1 MAGEAEP
8 IAGVIL
14 AGGASRRMGGV
25 EKSLMELAG
34 KPLLGHAVD
43 RLRPQTCCLAI
54 NANGDPSRFRRFSL
68 PVLQDS
74 IPGRAGPLA
83 GILAGLDWAA
93 EAGLGRIVTAAGDT
107 PFFPSDIA
115 SRLAAE
121 SERSGA
127 PIALAATKRAGD
139 PPARHP
145 TFGLWP
151 TRLRHDLRAAL
162 ESGLRKI
169 VDWTDRHGAV
179 AAEFE
184 SDERDPFFN
193 INTPEDL
200 ATARTIAGD
209 DRG

>member
-8 IAGVIL
+8 VAGVIL
-14 AGGASRRMGGV
+14 AGGESRRMGGV
-25 EKSLMELAG
+25 EKSLLELSG
-34 KPLLGHAVD
+34 KPLIGHAVD

-54 NANGDPSRFRRFSL
+54 NANGDPARFRPFSL

-107 PFFPSDIA
+107 PFFPSDLA
-115 SRLAAE
+115 PRLAAE
-121 SERSGA
+121 SERSNA
-127 PIALAATKRAGD
+127 SIVLAATMRAGA

-162 ESGLRKI
+162 ERGLRKI

-184 SDERDPFFN
+184 STAHDPFFN

-200 ATARTIAGD
+200 AVARTIAGD
-209 DRG
+209 AGR